1 MSTVF
6 KPRRSSK
13 GRMDQTGTTGKYAH
27 AVLGAGELFL
37 ERQQTGT
44 SYTEGSG
51 SAASPVQYRMKIG
64 DGTTEYAN
72 LGYADQTPVSAS
84 GAAGDGNIVGNVAQ
98 DTSNG
103 GITATFQSLAD
114 KKVNSVTSNSSTTV
128 ANALNSVSD
137 NNTLKDI
144 LGALKQA
151 VSLCNTAITSLNDEL
166 PEITFSNNNRLIT
179 FRNNILIQFNTE
191 RIWKYDDDMSDSGDI
206 WFPTKF
212 SNIIRPFLSISVT
225 HNEYIMVKN
234 NDIYAD
240 SSGNYSSFSVNALEI
255 HFNTSVT
262 ILPDEIEIK
271 ETNGINF
278 NWSILEKDIQIN
290 WLAIGAK

>member
-13 GRMDQTGTTGKYAH
+13 GRMDQTGTTGKYAN

-44 SYTEGSG
+44 TYTEGSG
-51 SAASPVQYRMKIG
+51 STSSPVQYRMKIG
-64 DGTTEYAN
+64 DGTTKYSS
-72 LGYADQTPVSAS
+72 LGYADQTPVSTS
-84 GAAGDGNIVGNVAQ
+84 GSAGDGNLVGNVAQ

-128 ANALNSVSD
+128 ANALNTVAA

-151 VSLCNTAITSLNDEL
+151 VSLCNTAITSLNDDRVKVLHGYIDDHSPGGGTILRVYYYKINDLLICYGSGYWHSFSRDKIYFPTSYQTKPIVLAQYSHIFIEREISTAEDMVFVML
-166 PEITFSNNNRLIT
+166 DFDLCVTPDDTYTGYFITGNRNDFYSNPEN
-179 FRNNILIQFNTE
+179 
-191 RIWKYDDDMSDSGDI
+191 GDI
-206 WFPTKF
+206 VF
-212 SNIIRPFLSISVT
+212 I
-225 HNEYIMVKN
+225 
-234 NDIYAD
+234 
-240 SSGNYSSFSVNALEI
+240 
-255 HFNTSVT
+255 
-262 ILPDEIEIK
+262 
-271 ETNGINF
+271 
-278 NWSILEKDIQIN
+278 
-290 WLAIGAK
+290 AIGE